1 MSWIEIKLDIP
12 VIELEKISAYLF
24 AQGCEGIN
32 VTDDEII
39 MYFNIH
45 RWSDEIKRGLI
56 EYIQHFVPGFGH
68 KNFKITSLS
77 EHDWMSDWKKYFR
90 PLKLGRRMIVK
101 PPWEEYFAG
110 RDDIVITIDPKMA
123 FGTGHHESTQLAII
137 ELEKCLK
144 PGINVL
150 DVGTG
155 SGILAII
162 AQKLGAGSVF
172 GVDNDP
178 EAIKNAFENAVLNE
192 ISGNIQF
199 SVAELG
205 HVTPFEY
212 DLVVANINRNVLIE
226 YAPNFQDYLLPGGHI
241 ILSGILRSDEAV
253 ITSAYN
259 ENGFHVVRQNI
270 LRDWLALVLEL
281 KDKRSEKSSD

>member
-12 VIELEKISAYLF
+12 VTELENISAYLF

-32 VTDDEII
+32 LTDDGII

-68 KNFKITSLS
+68 KNFQITALT
-77 EHDWMSDWKKYFR
+77 EQDWMSDWKKHFR
-90 PLKLGRRMIVK
+90 PLKLGSRIIVK

-110 RDDIVITIDPKMA
+110 RDDIVITINPKMA

-137 ELEKCLK
+137 ELEKFLK
-144 PGINVL
+144 PGTNVL

-178 EAIKNAFENAVLNE
+178 EAIKNAYENAVLNE
-192 ISGNIQF
+192 ISANIQF
-199 SVAELG
+199 SVAKLEQ
-205 HVTPFEY
+205 VTPFEY
-212 DLVVANINRNVLIE
+212 ELVVANINRNVLIE
-226 YAPNFQDYLLPGGHI
+226 YAPIFRDYLPPGGHI
-241 ILSGILRSDEAV
+241 ILSGILRSDEV
-253 ITSAYN
+253 MITSVYN
-259 ENGFHVVRQNI
+259 ENGFHVVRKNI
-270 LRDWLALVLEL
+270 QRDWLALVLEL
-281 KDKRSEKSSD
+281 KDKRSEESSY